1 MIEEKT
7 AVLDGAENILKFML
21 DRLEATQEKLDGCYD
36 YLGPSR
42 AITIEPVRQACLRL
56 GERGVRVRYLTDI
69 RKENLSYCKEILQIK
84 HLQMRHINR
93 VKGNFAIEDG
103 EGAYLVA
110 HAIEKE
116 AEPVKHA
123 VYSTIKGLVEAQQ
136 YLFDS
141 LWNRAIPAE
150 YRIRELEEGVIP
162 DVIETLR
169 DPYEI
174 QRLAFKLIKSA
185 KDEILIMFAASG
197 SFLRQQKMGSMDLL
211 LGAALLRKVRVKI
224 LTSINQDIKDW
235 HEKTGHIEEIEIRN
249 IEPLIQTRMTILVVD
264 KKFSLVAE
272 LKDDSKE
279 TSYEAMGL
287 ASYSTSKLTVLGYA
301 SIFEALWKKSER
313 YEKVAR
319 LYDEAR
325 IRNIAQREFITV
337 VAHELRNPLQ
347 PIISLSEVLRSRAS
361 SRRRAND
368 TTEED
373 EMLDVIARNAKRLRL
388 LTEDILDVTRIETK
402 TLKLNKERFN
412 LKDVINAVVQEYQN
426 EIRIHNVYV
435 SGKGIELLSLYDDTT
450 ESDNNSN
457 NLMIVADQNRIYQ
470 VICNLVNNAITFTNE
485 GTVSITATTS
495 NKGGSRA
502 DVTVSVKD
510 SGTGVDPEILP
521 QLFAKFASKS
531 NEGTGLGL
539 FICRNIVEAHGGK
552 IWAKNNADGIGA
564 TLTFTLPV
572 RNVLSLVD
580 EVQEYIQEKKVG
592 LN

>member
-1 MIEEKT
+1 
-7 AVLDGAENILKFML
+7 ML
-21 DRLEATQEKLDGCYD
+21 RISAIAFAYD
-36 YLGPSR
+36 
-42 AITIEPVRQACLRL
+42 T
-56 GERGVRVRYLTDI
+56 
-69 RKENLSYCKEILQIK
+69 
-84 HLQMRHINR
+84 
-93 VKGNFAIEDG
+93 
-103 EGAYLVA
+103 
-110 HAIEKE
+110 
-116 AEPVKHA
+116 
-123 VYSTIKGLVEAQQ
+123 
-136 YLFDS
+136 
-141 LWNRAIPAE
+141 
-150 YRIRELEEGVIP
+150 
-162 DVIETLR
+162 
-169 DPYEI
+169 
-174 QRLAFKLIKSA
+174 
-185 KDEILIMFAASG
+185 
-197 SFLRQQKMGSMDLL
+197 
-211 LGAALLRKVRVKI
+211 
-224 LTSINQDIKDW
+224 
-235 HEKTGHIEEIEIRN
+235 
-249 IEPLIQTRMTILVVD
+249 
-264 KKFSLVAE
+264 
-272 LKDDSKE
+272 
-279 TSYEAMGL
+279 
-287 ASYSTSKLTVLGYA
+287 
-301 SIFEALWKKSER
+301 
-313 YEKVAR
+313 
-319 LYDEAR
+319 
-325 IRNIAQREFITV
+325 
-337 VAHELRNPLQ
+337 
-347 PIISLSEVLRSRAS
+347 
-361 SRRRAND
+361 ND

-485 GTVSITATTS
+485 GTVSITATMS

-502 DVTVSVKD
+502 DVTVSIKD

-521 QLFAKFASKS
+521 QLFTKFATKS

-580 EVQEYIQEKKVG
+580 DVQEYIQEKKVG

>member
-1 MIEEKT
+1 
-7 AVLDGAENILKFML
+7 
-21 DRLEATQEKLDGCYD
+21 
-36 YLGPSR
+36 
-42 AITIEPVRQACLRL
+42 
-56 GERGVRVRYLTDI
+56 
-69 RKENLSYCKEILQIK
+69 
-84 HLQMRHINR
+84 
-93 VKGNFAIEDG
+93 
-103 EGAYLVA
+103 
-110 HAIEKE
+110 
-116 AEPVKHA
+116 
-123 VYSTIKGLVEAQQ
+123 
-136 YLFDS
+136 
-141 LWNRAIPAE
+141 
-150 YRIRELEEGVIP
+150 
-162 DVIETLR
+162 
-169 DPYEI
+169 
-174 QRLAFKLIKSA
+174 
-185 KDEILIMFAASG
+185 MFATSG
-197 SFLRQQKMGSMDLL
+197 LFLRQQKMGSMDLL

-235 HEKTGHIEEIEIRN
+235 HEKTGPIEEIEIRN

-313 YEKVAR
+313 YEKVTR

-402 TLKLNKERFN
+402 TLRLNKERFN
-412 LKDVINAVVQEYQN
+412 IKDVINAVVQEYQN

-435 SGKGIELLSLYDDTT
+435 SGKGVELLSLCDNTT

-485 GTVSITATTS
+485 GTVSITATMS

-521 QLFAKFASKS
+521 QLFTKFASKS

-564 TLTFTLPV
+564 TLAFTLPV

-580 EVQEYIQEKKVG
+580 DVQEYIQEKKVG